1 MKRVLGTILV
11 GLALS
16 PALAACS
23 NHSEPLRPIPPRSTT
38 TVVSKEIEPGEWETK
53 KVRTCKG
60 YKAGKP
66 KTNANCSRWGT
77 DVKKEWDDEDYV
89 LHLSDGHEVDVTK
102 IIYDY
107 NHEGQPFHG

>member
-16 PALAACS
+16 PALAAC
-23 NHSEPLRPIPPRSTT
+23 NNDPQPTPRTVT
-38 TVVSKEIEPGEWETK
+38 TVVSKEIEPGEWETN
-53 KVRTCKG
+53 KVKACKG

-89 LHLSDGHEVDVTK
+89 LHLSDGHEVDVNK
-102 IIYDY
+102 VVYDY